1 MYLPLP
7 FTIFIFSVFIL
18 FERRLYKMN
27 YTYKFRIYP
36 NETQKQLIEKTFG
49 CCRFVYNYFL
59 DKRIKV
65 YEETKETL
73 NFYSCCKQLTSLK
86 KELPWLKEVDSTSLQ
101 SSLKD
106 LDTAYQNFWKLHNG
120 YPKFKSK
127 KNYKN
132 SFKMK
137 MGIKFINNKHI
148 QLPKLKSIKCKISKE
163 VEGKILSTTIHKF
176 PSGKYYISILVE
188 KPDFGKLESTGLVV
202 GIDLGIKDFCIT
214 SDSLKI
220 PNPHFL
226 KTSEKKLIR
235 EQHRLSRKPRGSHNY
250 EKQRIKLARIYEK
263 INNQRTDFLQKL
275 STQFIKNY
283 DIICL
288 ETLKVKN
295 MVKNHN
301 LAKSILDCSWSTF
314 INMLQYKSDW
324 YGRVISKINTFYPSS
339 KTCSNCGYK
348 LDNLTLDVREWIC
361 PNCGTS
367 HDRDIN
373 AANNILKEGLKLLS
387 L

>member
-1 MYLPLP
+1 
-7 FTIFIFSVFIL
+7 
-18 FERRLYKMN
+18 MN

-59 DKRIKV
+59 DKRIKM
-65 YEETKETL
+65 YEKSKETL

-86 KELPWLKEVDSTSLQ
+86 KELPWLMEVDSTSLQ

-127 KNYKN
+127 KNCKN
-132 SFKMK
+132 TFKMK
-137 MGIKFINNKHI
+137 MNIKIIHSKYI
-148 QLPKLKSIKCKISKE
+148 QLPKLKSVKCKISKE
-163 VEGKILSTTIHKF
+163 IEGRILSATIHKF
-176 PSGKYYISILVE
+176 PSGKYYVSILVE
-188 KPDFGKLESTGLVV
+188 KSEFKKLESTGSVV

-214 SDSLKI
+214 SDNQKFK
-220 PNPHFL
+220 NVHFL
-226 KTSEKKLIR
+226 KSLEKKLIR
-235 EQHRLSRKPRGSHNY
+235 EQRRLSRKPRESKNY
-250 EKQRIKLARIYEK
+250 EKQRVKLARIHEK
-263 INNQRTDFLQKL
+263 IVNQRNDFLQKL
-275 STQFIKNY
+275 STELIRNY

-288 ETLKVKN
+288 ESLKVKN
-295 MVKNHN
+295 MIKNHH
-301 LAKSILDCSWSTF
+301 LAKSISDCSWSTF
-314 INMLQYKSDW
+314 VTMLQYKADW
-324 YGRVISKINTFYPSS
+324 YGRTISKIDTFYPSS
-339 KTCSNCGYK
+339 KLCSECGFK
-348 LDNLTLDVREWIC
+348 LDNLTLDVREWSC
-361 PNCGTS
+361 PNCETV

>member
-1 MYLPLP
+1 
-7 FTIFIFSVFIL
+7 
-18 FERRLYKMN
+18 MN

-36 NETQKQLIEKTFG
+36 NEAQKELIEKTFG

-59 DKRIKV
+59 DKRIKG
-65 YEETKETL
+65 YEESKETL

-120 YPKFKSK
+120 YPKFKNK
-127 KNYKN
+127 KNCKN

-137 MGIKFINNKHI
+137 MGIKVIDNKHI

-163 VEGKILSTTIHKF
+163 IEGKILSVTLNKF
-176 PSGKYYISILVE
+176 PSGKYYVSILVE
-188 KPDFGKLESTGLVV
+188 KPDFEKLEFTGSVV
-202 GIDLGIKDFCIT
+202 GIDLGIRDFCIT
-214 SDSLKI
+214 SDNQKFK
-220 PNPHFL
+220 NVHFL
-226 KTSEKKLIR
+226 KSLEKKLIR
-235 EQHRLSRKPRGSHNY
+235 EQRRLSRKPRGSSNY
-250 EKQRIKLARIYEK
+250 EKQRVKLAKIYEK
-263 INNQRTDFLQKL
+263 IVNQRTDFLQKL
-275 STQFIKNY
+275 STNLIRNY
-283 DIICL
+283 DVICL

-295 MVKNHN
+295 MVKNHR
-301 LAKSILDCSWSTF
+301 LAKSISDCSWSSF
-314 INMLQYKSDW
+314 VNMLYYKADW
-324 YGRVISKINTFYPSS
+324 YGRIISKIDSFYPSS
-339 KTCSNCGYK
+339 KTCSVCEYK

-361 PNCGTS
+361 PNCGIS

-373 AANNILKEGLKLLS
+373 AANNIVKEGLKLLS